1 MNKSIPVVTTIANK
15 ESVLSDD
22 ALANE
27 NSSANINAAIKS
39 IDYAQHKFC
48 TINDAEYCYLEAGQ
62 GPMLLL
68 IHGYPDNAYSWEHQI
83 RYFSQRGYRVIAP
96 FTRGYLPTKTSA
108 SSYFDRATL
117 ANDMAQL
124 ILLLNDGEPAY
135 LVGQDWGAAIGYG
148 VLGAF
153 PHRVQSSVLLAVPHP
168 VEIMRTLKSSPKHM
182 VRSFHWFLFQLPGIP
197 EVLIN
202 FREGQFLKWLW
213 RIWSHS
219 PGNQSTFHQQQH
231 IDHLVQNMLQGTSIQ
246 DTLAYYRAALQSQYR
261 DPQLSRVWEQLNQPI
276 SVPTRVLCGKQDMRR
291 EMLPRQADL
300 FTTDAKFN
308 WQLVDNA
315 GHFLHREQ
323 PDIVNAGIAEWLTD
337 SV

>member
-1 MNKSIPVVTTIANK
+1 MNKSTSNLTTVSGQ
-15 ESVLSDD
+15 ESVLRVKALNDSDASTD
-22 ALANE
+22 
-27 NSSANINAAIKS
+27 SNAVIKN
-39 IDYAQHKFC
+39 IDYAEHKFC
-48 TINDAEYCYLEAGQ
+48 RVNDANYCYLEAGQ

-96 FTRGYLPTKTSA
+96 FTRGYSPTTTSA
-108 SSYFDRATL
+108 TSYFDRATL

-124 ILLLNDGEPAY
+124 ILSLNDAKPAY

-153 PHRVQSSVLLAVPHP
+153 PDLVRSAVLLAVPHP
-168 VEIMRTLKSSPKHM
+168 VEIMRTLKSSPKHV
-182 VRSFHWFLFQLPGIP
+182 VRSFHWFLFQLPSIP
-197 EVLIN
+197 ELLIKY
-202 FREGQFLKWLW
+202 RKGQFLKWLW

-219 PGNQSTFHQQQH
+219 SANQDPCHQQH
-231 IDHLVQNMLQGTSIQ
+231 IDHLVQSMLQGTSVQ

-261 DPQLSRVWEQLNQPI
+261 DPQLSRVWQRLNQPI

-291 EMLPRQADL
+291 EMLPRQMDL
-300 FTTDAKFN
+300 FTIEARFN

-323 PDIVNAGIAEWLTD
+323 PEIVNAGIAEWLT
-337 SV
+337 VTI